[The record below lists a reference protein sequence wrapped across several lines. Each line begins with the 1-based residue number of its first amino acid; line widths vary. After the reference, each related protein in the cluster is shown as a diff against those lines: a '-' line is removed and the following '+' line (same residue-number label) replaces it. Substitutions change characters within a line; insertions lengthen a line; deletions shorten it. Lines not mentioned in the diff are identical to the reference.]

1 MKQMKTL
8 LVSGNTLQEWNID
21 EILTSKVNQ
30 SNKDIIEKIELQ
42 EIYEKRQEWYFNHRM
57 SLMERIK

>member
-1 MKQMKTL
+1 MKTL

-42 EIYEKRQEWYFNHRM
+42 EIYENRQEWYFNHRM

>member
-1 MKQMKTL
+1 MKTL

>member
-1 MKQMKTL
+1 MEQMKTL

-42 EIYEKRQEWYFNHRM
+42 EIYENRQEWYFNHRM

>member
-1 MKQMKTL
+1 MKTL

-42 EIYEKRQEWYFNHRM
+42 EIYENRQESYFNHRM